1 MITNLDS
8 ESDEHFCLV
17 LLPAMAISTV
27 SLRMIY
33 GIEEIITGV

>member
-17 LLPAMAISTV
+17 LLPAMEGFIHIALKPV
-27 SLRMIY
+27 SLI
-33 GIEEIITGV
+33 

>member
-27 SLRMIY
+27 SY
-33 GIEEIITGV
+33 E